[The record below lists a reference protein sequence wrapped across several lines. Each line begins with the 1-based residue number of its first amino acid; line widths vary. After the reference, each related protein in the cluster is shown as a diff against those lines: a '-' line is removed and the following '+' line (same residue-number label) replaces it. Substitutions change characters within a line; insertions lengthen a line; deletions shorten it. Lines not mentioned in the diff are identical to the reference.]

1 MVGVHERVKEIR
13 DWYNSGRVERTLV
26 ALKNRGFGAEYV
38 RTSEEAKKTIL
49 EMIPVNAT
57 IGFGG
62 SLTLL
67 QVGVLQALRDR
78 GNPMITTVGAPP
90 GPQIIEER
98 RRALTSDVFL
108 TGCNAIVED
117 GRLVNMDGTANR
129 VASLVFGPKRVIV
142 VAGINKIVPDLDSA
156 LWRVKHV
163 AAPMNAKRL
172 GYKTPCAE
180 TGVCSD
186 CSSPERIC
194 NVISIVERRPSMSD
208 ITVVLIGED
217 LGL

>member
-1 MVGVHERVKEIR
+1 MGVHERVKEIR
-13 DWYNSGRVERTLV
+13 DWYNSGRVERTLA
-26 ALKNRGFGAEYV
+26 ALKQRGFGAEFV
-38 RTSEEAKKTIL
+38 RTSAEAKERIL
-49 EMIPVNAT
+49 EMVPARAS

-67 QVGVLQALRDR
+67 QLGILEALRDR
-78 GNPMITTVGAPP
+78 GNPMITTVGARP
-90 GPQIIEER
+90 GPEVVEER
-98 RRALTSDVFL
+98 RRALTADVFL

-129 VASLVFGPKRVIV
+129 VASLVFGPKRVISA
-142 VAGINKIVPDLDSA
+142 AGINKIVPDLESA

-163 AAPMNAKRL
+163 AAPMNARRL

-186 CSSPERIC
+186 CSSPQRIC
-194 NVISIVERRPSMSD
+194 NVISIVERCPSASD